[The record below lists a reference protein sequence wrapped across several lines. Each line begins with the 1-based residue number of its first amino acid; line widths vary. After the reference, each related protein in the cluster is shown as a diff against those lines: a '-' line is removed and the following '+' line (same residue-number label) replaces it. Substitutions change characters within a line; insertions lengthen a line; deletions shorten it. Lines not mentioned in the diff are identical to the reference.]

1 MPFTIFGLSHI
12 VVIVITLFFSW
23 LTFFQFRLK
32 DQTKV
37 QINLFLAIL
46 LGLQIIVFNSW
57 HIFYQ
62 DFDLTRFLPFH
73 LCTISAYISVL
84 ALILNKDWLYK
95 LQFFWSPVAA
105 AIALLLPEMGADE
118 NFPNFRFIEFFWSH
132 SLIVII
138 AFWIIFSGKLKIKY
152 IDVWTYFGSLV
163 AFAFG
168 VIFWINKK
176 LSANYMYLMNK
187 PNGGQ
192 MDFLP
197 SEPYHVFGLL
207 GIFLLVFHLQFFI
220 WKFCNKTK

>member
-1 MPFTIFGLSHI
+1 MPFTLFGLSHL
-12 VVIVITLFFSW
+12 IVIIITVALSI
-23 LTFFQFRLK
+23 LTYFQFKLTEQNK
-32 DQTKV
+32 IKV
-37 QINLFLAIL
+37 NLFLAAL

-57 HIFYQ
+57 HIIHQ

-152 IDVWTYFGSLV
+152 YDVWIYFFGLIT
-163 AFAFG
+163 FAF
-168 VIFWINKK
+168 
-176 LSANYMYLMNK
+176 
-187 PNGGQ
+187 
-192 MDFLP
+192 
-197 SEPYHVFGLL
+197 
-207 GIFLLVFHLQFFI
+207 
-220 WKFCNKTK
+220 

>member
-1 MPFTIFGLSHI
+1 MPFTLFGISHI
-12 VVIVITLFFSW
+12 VVIFITALLSW
-23 LTFFQFRLK
+23 LTFFQFKLNNQNK
-32 DQTKV
+32 TKV
-37 QINLFLAIL
+37 NYFLAVL
-46 LGLQIIVFNSW
+46 LALQIVVFNSW
-57 HIFYQ
+57 HIIHQ

-84 ALILNKDWLYK
+84 SLIANKNWLYK

-105 AIALLLPEMGADE
+105 AIALLLPEMGANE

-138 AFWIIFSGKLKIKY
+138 AFWIIFSGKLKLKY
-152 IDVWTYFGSLV
+152 SDIWIYFGSLL

-168 VIFWINKK
+168 IVFWINKAIG
-176 LSANYMYLMNK
+176 SNYMYLMK
-187 PNGGQ
+187 KTAGS

-207 GIFLLVFHLQFFI
+207 GIFLLVFHVQFFV
-220 WKFCNKTK
+220 WKFCNRTK